1 MKDIINKILESKKDL
16 CPETQNEFETD
27 YAYQSYAIPTTK
39 KFKYGFLT
47 FNADGEF
54 YSVTTF
60 NKDSEYAETF
70 AEEYGLD
77 CEELFNLK
85 VGETIEDYSHG
96 SQYAF
101 VIIRIW

>member
-16 CPETQNEFETD
+16 CPEVQNEFETD

-47 FNADGEF
+47 FDGDNEF

-60 NKDSEYAETF
+60 NEDSEYAETF

-77 CEELFNLK
+77 CEELFDLK
-85 VGETIEDYSHG
+85 VGESITDESHG
-96 SQYAF
+96 PNYVFA
-101 VIIRIW
+101 IIRIW